1 MSATLAAMVD
11 SADRRAPTRGHKKKQ
26 RTRAQLI
33 AAAIDVIATQGEV
46 FSIGDITAR
55 AGMSHGTFYN
65 YFDDRDAL
73 IAAVV
78 PEVLTAFAVESAAL
92 VDARGPGSRVSPR
105 SRHWPSQRAAD
116 APDAT
121 RLLLRL
127 DAVHAAIGQSQAFDE
142 LRADIAVG
150 AASGRFSV
158 DADRPTID
166 VVVGAM
172 LFAARRIVD
181 GDDGEDYRHAV
192 VAQLLRSLG
201 IDSHEAH
208 DLAQEAV
215 ALARNTAPQDRIDT

>member
-1 MSATLAAMVD
+1 MAVPET
-11 SADRRAPTRGHKKKQ
+11 SADAAPTRGHKKKA

-33 AAAIDVIATQGEV
+33 DAAVRTIAEHGEA
-46 FSIGDITAR
+46 FTIAQITDE
-55 AGMSHGTFYN
+55 AGMAHGTFYN
-65 YFDDRDAL
+65 YFDDRDAVMDA
-73 IAAVV
+73 IV
-78 PEVLTAFAVESAAL
+78 PEVLGGIAATNAAL
-92 VDARGPGSRVSPR
+92 VDAQDPALRFATITALAL
-105 SRHWPSQRAAD
+105 QRAAD
-116 APDAT
+116 APERT
-121 RLLLRL
+121 RALLRL

-181 GDDGEDYRHAV
+181 GDVGDDYLHAV

-208 DLAQEAV
+208 DLAQDAV
-215 ALARNTAPQDRIDT
+215 AVARNTAPQDRIDT